1 MKAIKNSVLGLY
13 GILGVVVSIF
23 NIKMPFAESYA
34 KEHWRAGLTALL
46 LIILMIPVA
55 VGLFLYLVD
64 TNRFKSE
71 IIQYVKVHSQ
81 RDLVLQGDLKLTFFP
96 KLGLDSGRVTLS
108 ERNSAREFASINNA
122 RLYIAWWPLFR
133 KRLVLERVDV
143 DGIHANL
150 TRFKDGTTNF
160 DDLLIRNEV
169 LSPVTFDIEGL
180 RITNSAINWQDEMVW
195 QRVALQDLKIETGR
209 LADTVPGNLKASFH
223 LNSEKLRSDSN
234 IELNSGLFFDRNA
247 GRYDFPDID
256 GTLAGTVAG
265 FSSLD
270 LGFKGSLDSNPA
282 QQSLLAENL
291 QLSGKGNYGQRSIET
306 RLAVPR
312 LQFTKGV
319 LNGGNLTLDATLSQ
333 FDEKWKVS
341 AQMPGFEFANKT
353 LKAPAVSADLDFSGP
368 GRTLHGNLSGPVSVD
383 FKATPKLLSSAWSLE
398 FSAKHTMLSGEL
410 SGKANGSLHADLA
423 ERSAHLAFKAR
434 IDDSDIAGTLAVEDF
449 SHPEYKLGLN
459 ISRIDLDRYI
469 SPDWLKRYQND
480 ATHLDLAWLKGLNL
494 SGSVHAGEIRLAK
507 LKASR
512 LVAGVKIEQSG
523 LTVAP
528 LTARLYGGTLSGSI
542 SATAQGKPQFRLVQN
557 LTGVQVN
564 SLLADTAAIGKL
576 SGKGNVALDFSSA
589 GGSVG
594 QLRKA
599 LNGSLS
605 LALGRGSIAGID
617 LRSALI
623 EGKDQLGVQGAAH
636 VHETRFSERTDFSEL
651 KAVFSVKDGTSR
663 GNSFELRYP
672 LYRVSGGGDITLGSG
687 SVNYQLAA
695 TVASALKR
703 RSAGELTD
711 LKGVTVPVRV
721 SGPWAAPAIA
731 VDFAGASGAIVT
743 RQIAARAAAQQPVTN
758 KPAAPHKK
766 RPGKTKK

>member
-23 NIKMPFAESYA
+23 SIKMPFSESYA

-64 TNRFKSE
+64 TNRLKAE

-160 DDLLIRNEV
+160 DDLLIRNDV
-169 LSPVTFDIEGL
+169 LAPVTFDIEGL
-180 RITNSAINWQDEMVW
+180 RITNSSINWQDEMMW
-195 QRVALQDLKIETGR
+195 QRVALQDLKLETGR

-234 IELNSGLFFDRNA
+234 IELKSGLFFDRNA

-265 FSSLD
+265 FSNLD

-306 RLAVPR
+306 RIAVPK
-312 LQFTKGV
+312 LQFAKGM

-333 FDEKWKVS
+333 FDEKWTVA
-341 AQMPGFEFANKT
+341 AQMPGFEYAGQS
-353 LKAPAVSADLDFSGP
+353 LKVPAVSADLDFSGP

-383 FKATPKLLSSAWSLE
+383 FKATPKLLSSPWSLE

-410 SGKANGSLHADLA
+410 SGKVTGNLHADLA
-423 ERSAHLAFKAR
+423 ERSANLAFKAR
-434 IDDSDIAGTLAVEDF
+434 VDDSEIAGTLAMEDF

-469 SPDWLKRYQND
+469 SSDWIKRYQND
-480 ATHLDLAWLKGLNL
+480 ATHLDLAWLKGMNLN
-494 SGSVHAGEIRLAK
+494 GTVHAGEIRLAK
-507 LKASR
+507 LKAGR
-512 LVAGVKIEQSG
+512 VAAGIKIEQSE
-523 LTVAP
+523 LTLAP
-528 LTARLYGGTLSGSI
+528 LSARFYGGTLSGSF
-542 SATAQGKPQFRLVQN
+542 SAAAQGTPQLRLVQS
-557 LTGVQVN
+557 LTGVRIDA
-564 SLLADTAAIGKL
+564 LLADTGAIGKL
-576 SGKGNVALDFSSA
+576 AGKGNVAMEFSAA
-589 GGSVG
+589 GASIGG
-594 QLRKA
+594 LRKA

-617 LRSALI
+617 LGAALI
-623 EGKDQLGVQGAAH
+623 EGKDELGSRVAAR
-636 VHETRFSERTDFSEL
+636 VHEARFSERTGFSQL
-651 KAVFSVKDGTSR
+651 KAVFNVKDGISR
-663 GNSFELRYP
+663 GNSFELRHP
-672 LYRVSGGGDITLGSG
+672 LYRVSGVGNIARASATVDYRL
-687 SVNYQLAA
+687 NA
-695 TVASALKR
+695 TVASGLKR
-703 RSAGELTD
+703 RSAGDLAELS
-711 LKGVTVPVRV
+711 GATVPVRV
-721 SGPWAAPAIA
+721 SGSWDAPAITL
-731 VDFAGASGAIVT
+731 DFAAASGAIVSK
-743 RQIAARAAAQQPVTN
+743 RLAAKAASDKAAAPT
-758 KPAAPHKK
+758 ATPHKK
-766 RPGKTKK
+766 RTGKSRK